1 MTQRSE
7 LKARARERMSGKYGT
22 LILAFVIVQGLL
34 LVSSLVSGELFPG
47 DSVLDIVLANVF
59 SFILSLIVNVM
70 SAGMIYMYLNIAR
83 GKQYSLNDLMYFYR
97 NHPDRVITASF
108 VFAVINLLTM
118 LPSTIY
124 SYTAQVD
131 VNDINALADS
141 VVRSASMLIIG
152 LLVYEVLVIPMEMA
166 YFILS
171 DHPEMKG
178 RDALKESIN
187 LMRGSCGRY
196 LMLKASFIPLM
207 FLSVFT
213 FYIALL
219 WILPYMVMT
228 EAMFYRDL
236 MGELTAE
243 KEEEERAA
251 QDYVN
256 PIFGGRIQEEQ
267 PHPQQFWRA
276 PEEPAA
282 DSYDNREEQNTADN
296 EEMQS
301 NVQSTNST
309 EKRNDQEDTASPK
322 EQSTP
327 PAQEEEEDNEP
338 KPWDEY
344 FNSLK

>member
-34 LVSSLVSGELFPG
+34 LVSILVSGELFPG

-152 LLVYEVLVIPMEMA
+152 LLVYEVLVTLWRWR
-166 YFILS
+166 ILS
-171 DHPEMKG
+171 
-178 RDALKESIN
+178 
-187 LMRGSCGRY
+187 
-196 LMLKASFIPLM
+196 
-207 FLSVFT
+207 FLTIRS
-213 FYIALL
+213 
-219 WILPYMVMT
+219 
-228 EAMFYRDL
+228 
-236 MGELTAE
+236 E
-243 KEEEERAA
+243 KEELR
-251 QDYVN
+251 
-256 PIFGGRIQEEQ
+256 
-267 PHPQQFWRA
+267 
-276 PEEPAA
+276 
-282 DSYDNREEQNTADN
+282 
-296 EEMQS
+296 
-301 NVQSTNST
+301 
-309 EKRNDQEDTASPK
+309 
-322 EQSTP
+322 
-327 PAQEEEEDNEP
+327 
-338 KPWDEY
+338 
-344 FNSLK
+344 

>member
-83 GKQYSLNDLMYFYR
+83 GKQYSLNDLLYFYR

-141 VVRSASMLIIG
+141 VVISASMLIIG

-219 WILPYMVMT
+219 WILPYMTMT
-228 EAMFYRDL
+228 ETMFYRDL
-236 MGELTAE
+236 KGELKRSGETEPPTYGYQSEPYFKSVDTEAEEIVNPEADQDDRAE
-243 KEEEERAA
+243 KADLWNIQPDSESRESADNEITEQPQKAEEIQEEKK
-251 QDYVN
+251 
-256 PIFGGRIQEEQ
+256 PQEEQ
-267 PHPQQFWRA
+267 P
-276 PEEPAA
+276 
-282 DSYDNREEQNTADN
+282 
-296 EEMQS
+296 
-301 NVQSTNST
+301 
-309 EKRNDQEDTASPK
+309 
-322 EQSTP
+322 
-327 PAQEEEEDNEP
+327 EEEDNEP

-344 FNSLK
+344 FNRIK

>member
-256 PIFGGRIQEEQ
+256 PIFGGRI
-267 PHPQQFWRA
+267 
-276 PEEPAA
+276 
-282 DSYDNREEQNTADN
+282 
-296 EEMQS
+296 
-301 NVQSTNST
+301 
-309 EKRNDQEDTASPK
+309 
-322 EQSTP
+322 
-327 PAQEEEEDNEP
+327 
-338 KPWDEY
+338 
-344 FNSLK
+344 

>member
-59 SFILSLIVNVM
+59 AFILSLIVNVM

-83 GKQYSLNDLMYFYR
+83 GKQYSLNDLLYFYR

-108 VFAVINLLTM
+108 AFAVINLLTM

-196 LMLKASFIPLM
+196 LMLKVSFIPLM

-256 PIFGGRIQEEQ
+256 PIFGGRTQEEQ
-267 PHPQQFWRA
+267 PHLQQFWCA

>member
-219 WILPYMVMT
+219 WILPYMTMT
-228 EAMFYRDL
+228 ETMFYRDL
-236 MGELTAE
+236 KGELKRSGETEPPTYGYQSEPYFKSVDTEAEEIVNPEADQDDRAEKADLWNIQPDSESRESADNESTEQPQTAE
-243 KEEEERAA
+243 EIQEEKK
-251 QDYVN
+251 
-256 PIFGGRIQEEQ
+256 PQEEQ
-267 PHPQQFWRA
+267 P
-276 PEEPAA
+276 
-282 DSYDNREEQNTADN
+282 
-296 EEMQS
+296 
-301 NVQSTNST
+301 
-309 EKRNDQEDTASPK
+309 
-322 EQSTP
+322 
-327 PAQEEEEDNEP
+327 EEEDNEP

-344 FNSLK
+344 FNRIK

>member
-1 MTQRSE
+1 MLQR
-7 LKARARERMSGKYGT
+7 
-22 LILAFVIVQGLL
+22 
-34 LVSSLVSGELFPG
+34 
-47 DSVLDIVLANVF
+47 
-59 SFILSLIVNVM
+59 
-70 SAGMIYMYLNIAR
+70 R
-83 GKQYSLNDLMYFYR
+83 GWEMYFYR

-152 LLVYEVLVIPMEMA
+152 LMVYEVLVIPMEMA

-178 RDALKESIN
+178 MDALKESIN
-187 LMRGSCGRY
+187 LMKGNCGRY
-196 LMLKASFIPLM
+196 LMLKVSFVPLM

-236 MGELTAE
+236 TGELTAQ
-243 KEEEERAA
+243 KEEEEREA

-256 PIFGGRIQEEQ
+256 PIFGGQTQEEQ

-282 DSYDNREEQNTADN
+282 DSYDNREEQNTTDN
-296 EEMQS
+296 EEMRS
-301 NVQSTNST
+301 NVQSTDST
-309 EKRNDQEDTASPK
+309 ENRNDQEDIASEE

-327 PAQEEEEDNEP
+327 PAQEEDNEP